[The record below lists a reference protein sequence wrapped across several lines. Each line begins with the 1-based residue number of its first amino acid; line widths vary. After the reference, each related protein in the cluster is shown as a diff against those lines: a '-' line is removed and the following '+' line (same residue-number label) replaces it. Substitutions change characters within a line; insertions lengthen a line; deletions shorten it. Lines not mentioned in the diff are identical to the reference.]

1 MAQVYTQYPNNA
13 APAASDHG
21 SHPELKAK
29 SGKAP
34 HKDFVDHLVGFSLF
48 NIIMQGIFPHV
59 WFIGLISFFIFIG
72 VVDAFVKFIKHPER
86 DTYPYTGSEEKV
98 KNAWIAYLI
107 VRIVMSLIF
116 HGFWVGE
123 IAPAVLLINAL
134 EQTYMLIQT
143 KKQQQKVVG
152 QPSVAPAPAPIQVTV
167 APTPAPVYTA
177 PASAPKFCAICGTPR
192 ESGAHFCS
200 GCGYKFE

>member
-1 MAQVYTQYPNNA
+1 MAQVYTQYSN
-13 APAASDHG
+13 PAAYAASEQG
-21 SHPELKAK
+21 SPSELKVK

-34 HKDFVDHLVGFSLF
+34 HKDFVDHLVGFSIF

-86 DTYPYTGSEEKV
+86 DTYPYHGNEEKV
-98 KNAWIAYLI
+98 KNAWISYII
-107 VRIVMSLIF
+107 VRIIMSIIF

-143 KKQQQKVVG
+143 KKQQQKVVA
-152 QPSVAPAPAPIQVTV
+152 QPNVAPAPIQVTV
-167 APTPAPVYTA
+167 APAPVYAA
-177 PASAPKFCAICGTPR
+177 PTVAPKFCAICGTPR
-192 ESGAHFCS
+192 ESEAHFCS
-200 GCGYKFE
+200 GCGQKFE